1 MIFPIIFFFNGWRL
15 LLLIVPMWFREK
27 VRSTQKIAI
36 KVKKDNNYLINNFQ
50 MKTILINLDNENN
63 TIMIIIANK
72 NYYHF
77 ERLNLLNKN

>member
-1 MIFPIIFFFNGWRL
+1 
-15 LLLIVPMWFREK
+15 
-27 VRSTQKIAI
+27 
-36 KVKKDNNYLINNFQ
+36 

-63 TIMIIIANK
+63 TIMIIANK

>member
-1 MIFPIIFFFNGWRL
+1 
-15 LLLIVPMWFREK
+15 MWFREK

-63 TIMIIIANK
+63 TIMIIANK

>member
-1 MIFPIIFFFNGWRL
+1 
-15 LLLIVPMWFREK
+15 
-27 VRSTQKIAI
+27 
-36 KVKKDNNYLINNFQ
+36 